1 MEQLTNLPGYNANEK
16 CWIHTSPFVRLGWE
30 PELVIADNVG
40 ISVRAPMPNLKTSW
54 RCQVPGADRLVE
66 VTHQAS
72 WMSEDHIC
80 WHAVN
85 ISTKGINIRST
96 NQLTWELKLF
106 KATTMPKNKGE
117 DERKGVGIGIERLI
131 RGTKQ
136 KQFGNQ
142 FRTGQVK
149 LVKLGLVPTRKQS

>member
-1 MEQLTNLPGYNANEK
+1 
-16 CWIHTSPFVRLGWE
+16 
-30 PELVIADNVG
+30 
-40 ISVRAPMPNLKTSW
+40 
-54 RCQVPGADRLVE
+54 
-66 VTHQAS
+66 
-72 WMSEDHIC
+72 
-80 WHAVN
+80 
-85 ISTKGINIRST
+85 
-96 NQLTWELKLF
+96 
-106 KATTMPKNKGE
+106 MPKNKGE